1 VVITAT
7 FIGYLVA
14 GVPGAL
20 IATLAI
26 FTPIYAGVVLPG
38 RWFIR
43 HKDNPQIQVF
53 VKGATA
59 AATAAAARAIAGAVY
74 VLTRE
79 TVTDWATAGIA
90 FAAGVFMLKFK
101 NKEPVIVA
109 LGALAGV
116 LLR

>member
-1 VVITAT
+1 MVITAT

-59 AATAAAARAIAGAVY
+59 ATAGAIAGAVY